1 MKRILFFTICAVALC
16 ACNNAKDEIPGLKDF
31 IKDDFKIGVAVSPFT
46 LQGESGEMVKKHFN
60 TMTAENAMKPAS
72 IIQQGND
79 FFPSAAEANVKV
91 RATRLKGSNL
101 LSNSAN
107 DADYSGVIKGF
118 NRSSDSAPSGVSTV
132 AKDPSDWFSSGG
144 NL

>member
-1 MKRILFFTICAVALC
+1 MEDVYK
-16 ACNNAKDEIPGLKDF
+16 
-31 IKDDFKIGVAVSPFT
+31 T
-46 LQGESGEMVKKHFN
+46 LGMFVDLDPCKTGTV
-60 TMTAENAMKPAS
+60 PAS

-118 NRSSDSAPSGVSTV
+118 NRSSDSAPSGGSTV